1 MEFPFPGSVQS
12 NKENEDENEDVE
24 ANLTFL
30 IIKK

>member
-1 MEFPFPGSVQS
+1 MEFPLPGSVQS